1 MNTAPE
7 SGARPYLALG
17 ALAAGA
23 FVVGMDMLAAIGA
36 LNETAHG
43 LAVSPR
49 RAGWIISVY
58 AIFYA
63 LFAPANALLFRRN
76 GRRSLLLLAIAL
88 SIAGNLICSVA
99 TGLPEIVVGRLIS
112 AFGGAM
118 FLPTAGTVA
127 KDVISADHKGRALAG
142 LYAGITLAQAVGAP
156 ITTLAA
162 QLAGWRYSYVAVA
175 LSGCMAMALLVSGT
189 RALPSVRASPLSAS
203 VWQPNTAIPIA
214 GMLATTCLVTIAEY
228 VVYSYVSV
236 IFEPAR
242 LGDRPALPVILAAF
256 GCGGIIGTIVTGL
269 LTDKLGPRL
278 VLMTA
283 VTVQTALFVMIVLW
297 RESALATILLGFCWG
312 ITSYMYVVPIQH
324 GLLDRA
330 GTFQRLVLALN
341 GSLLN
346 VGIAVGTT
354 IGGLAIDHG
363 NMLSMAIVAVSISAT
378 ALVAG
383 AIFVPGRH
391 TVGGSTAPFR
401 SAKAE

>member
-1 MNTAPE
+1 MNTAPD

-49 RAGWIISVY
+49 QAGWIISVY

-76 GRRSLLLLAIAL
+76 GRRSLLLLAMAL

-99 TGLPEIVVGRLIS
+99 TGLPEILVGRLIS

-127 KDVISADHKGRALAG
+127 KDVISADQKGRALAC

-162 QLAGWRYSYVAVA
+162 QLAGWRYSFVAVA

-189 RALPSVRASPLSAS
+189 KTLPSVRASPLSAS

-228 VVYSYVSV
+228 VVYSYISV

-283 VTVQTALFVMIVLW
+283 VTVQTALFVIIMLW
-297 RESALATILLGFCWG
+297 RESAPATILLGFCWG

-330 GTFQRLVLALN
+330 GTHQRLVLALN

-346 VGIAVGTT
+346 AGIAAGTT
-354 IGGLAIDHG
+354 IGGLTIDHG
-363 NMLSMAIVAVSISAT
+363 DMPLTAIVAASISA
-378 ALVAG
+378 AAFAAG
-383 AIFVPGRH
+383 AVFVPGRRA
-391 TVGGSTAPFR
+391 VGDTPTPGQTI
-401 SAKAE
+401 KAG

>member
-1 MNTAPE
+1 
-7 SGARPYLALG
+7 
-17 ALAAGA
+17 
-23 FVVGMDMLAAIGA
+23 
-36 LNETAHG
+36 
-43 LAVSPR
+43 
-49 RAGWIISVY
+49 
-58 AIFYA
+58 
-63 LFAPANALLFRRN
+63 
-76 GRRSLLLLAIAL
+76 
-88 SIAGNLICSVA
+88 
-99 TGLPEIVVGRLIS
+99 
-112 AFGGAM
+112 
-118 FLPTAGTVA
+118 
-127 KDVISADHKGRALAG
+127 
-142 LYAGITLAQAVGAP
+142 
-156 ITTLAA
+156 
-162 QLAGWRYSYVAVA
+162 
-175 LSGCMAMALLVSGT
+175 MAMALLVSGT

-203 VWQPNTAIPIA
+203 AWQPNTAIPIA

-242 LGDRPALPVILAAF
+242 LGDRQALPVILAAF

-363 NMLSMAIVAVSISAT
+363 KMISMAVVAVSISAT

-383 AIFVPGRH
+383 AMFVPGRH

-401 SAKAE
+401 TFKAE